1 MKINICDGVFDRF
14 QGYHRAVVLVRGANN
29 RGEEPSLLSKLREAE
44 SEVRQEVGSS
54 DHRDIPTIASWV
66 EVFRSLGIN
75 PNKYPPSVANLIKRT
90 VKGTDLPFVNKLV
103 CIFNVISLRHKV
115 PCGGDDLS
123 VVTGD
128 LRLDFATGD
137 ESYVPLGKA
146 DVVEHP
152 EPGEV
157 IYFDD
162 GNGDVFC
169 RGWCWKNGDRS
180 KITEE
185 TEDVAI
191 NVEGMSPVSVEDL
204 SLMAEEL
211 AQMVRDH
218 CGGDVSIH
226 LLGPDSPAMDLSLGK
241 K

>member
-1 MKINICDGVFDRF
+1 MNIRICDGIFDRF
-14 QGYHRAVVLVRGANN
+14 QGYHRAVILVVGANN
-29 RGEEPSLLSKLREAE
+29 RGEDSALLARLREAE
-44 SEVRQEVGSS
+44 SEVRIEVGSS
-54 DHRDIPTIASWV
+54 DHREIPTIASWV

-90 VKGTDLPFVNKLV
+90 AKGTDLPFVNKLV
-103 CIFNVISLRHKV
+103 CIFNVISLKHRV

-128 LRLDFATGD
+128 LKLDFATGD
-137 ESYVPLGKA
+137 ESYVPLGKP
-146 DVVEHP
+146 DVMEHP
-152 EPGEV
+152 GPGEV

-191 NVEGMSPVSVEDL
+191 NVEGMPPISLEDL

-211 AQMVRDH
+211 ARMVRDH
-218 CGGDVSIH
+218 CGGQIKIH
-226 LLGPDSPAMDLSLGK
+226 LLGPEGPSLEFSTGRR
-241 K
+241 